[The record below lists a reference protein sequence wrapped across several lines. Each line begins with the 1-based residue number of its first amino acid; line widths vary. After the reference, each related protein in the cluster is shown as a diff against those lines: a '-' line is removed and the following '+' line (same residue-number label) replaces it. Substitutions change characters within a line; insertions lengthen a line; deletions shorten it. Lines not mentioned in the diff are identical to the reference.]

1 MGVTEKMWLGEV
13 AVFSSLLLVA
23 SSQDFAQCGRTLP
36 DHDITSPNKLN
47 AAKDGE
53 FPYMCSL
60 FTNVEGFNTFLGG
73 ASLIATNQLL
83 TLATAVHK
91 IRNLTLEEARKAEE
105 DTPDNCG
112 ESHDVKK
119 EIFVSC
125 GDTQLQSNDN
135 PEKQVQKI
143 SKILIHPDYN
153 PRSLINDLA
162 VLIVEQP
169 FSLTAAVG
177 HVCLPSPLQE
187 VMADTECV
195 ATGHGRSYFDFGFYS
210 KDLRKVNLPIW
221 DSNECEMTLNRE
233 LFNNK
238 SMNWK
243 IDPSF
248 MCAGGEK
255 DADTCEGDGG
265 GPLLCSRNRLTTKI
279 KEDDDYDGI
288 FGADDDDDDIFTND
302 DVDLRSANKGLE
314 IVQVG
319 VVAWG
324 YECGKQSIPSVYS
337 SVANGR
343 CWIDQIMS
351 CYSYQTEDFN
361 VDLRASEDD
370 KQPSSAG
377 KLSEDECGSW
387 LTSEG
392 SNRAA
397 CGCKQSLDKKTTSLD
412 GNDYDIRNGDSD
424 VDLRQV

>member
-1 MGVTEKMWLGEV
+1 MGVTEKMLLGKV
-13 AVFSSLLLVA
+13 TVFSSLLLAV
-23 SSQDFAQCGRTLP
+23 SSQDFTQCGRTLP

-60 FTNVEGFNTFLGG
+60 FTKVEGFNTFLGG

-91 IRNLTLEEARKAEE
+91 IRNFTLEEARKAEE
-105 DTPDNCG
+105 DTPDNCE
-112 ESHDVKK
+112 ESHDVKR

-125 GDTQLQSNDN
+125 GDTKLQSNDN
-135 PEKQVQKI
+135 PDKQVRKI

-153 PRSLINDLA
+153 PGSLINDLA
-162 VLIVEQP
+162 ILIVEKP
-169 FSLTAAVG
+169 FILTAAVG

-187 VMADTECV
+187 VMANTECV
-195 ATGHGRSYFDFGFYS
+195 ATGHGKDVFDYGQYS
-210 KDLRKVNLPIW
+210 RDLRKVNLPIW
-221 DSNECEMTLNRE
+221 DNSECEITLNRE
-233 LFNNK
+233 LFSNK
-238 SMNWK
+238 SINWK
-243 IDPSF
+243 IHPSF
-248 MCAGGEK
+248 LCAGGKK

-265 GPLLCSRNRLTTKI
+265 GPLLCSRSHLTAKTKE
-279 KEDDDYDGI
+279 EDEYGI
-288 FGADDDDDDIFTND
+288 FDDDDIFTND
-302 DVDLRSANKGLE
+302 EVDLRSANNGLE

-324 YECGKQSIPSVYS
+324 YKCGKPSMPSVYS
-337 SVANGR
+337 SVTNGR

-351 CYSYQTEDFN
+351 CYRQTTENIN

-370 KQPSSAG
+370 KQLSSAG
-377 KLSEDECGSW
+377 KLSEDERGSW
-387 LTSEG
+387 LKTEG

-397 CGCKQSLDKKTTSLD
+397 CGCKQSLEKKTSSLD
-412 GNDYDIRNGDSD
+412 GSDYDIRNVDSD

>member
-1 MGVTEKMWLGEV
+1 LLGKV
-13 AVFSSLLLVA
+13 IVSSSLLLAV
-23 SSQDFAQCGRTLP
+23 SSQDFTQCGRTLP

-60 FTNVEGFNTFLGG
+60 FTKVEGFNTFIGG

-91 IRNLTLEEARKAEE
+91 MRNFTLEEARKAEE
-105 DTPDNCG
+105 DTPESCE
-112 ESHDVKK
+112 ESHDVKR

-125 GDTQLQSNDN
+125 GDTKLQSNDN
-135 PEKQVQKI
+135 PDKQVRKI

-153 PRSLINDLA
+153 PGSLINDLA
-162 VLIVEQP
+162 VLIVEKP
-169 FSLTAAVG
+169 FTLTAAVG

-187 VMADTECV
+187 LMADTECV
-195 ATGHGRSYFDFGFYS
+195 ATGHGREFFKTGPYS
-210 KDLRKVNLPIW
+210 RDLRKVNLAIR
-221 DSNECEMTLNRE
+221 DSNECESTLNRE

-238 SMNWK
+238 SINWK
-243 IDPSF
+243 IHPSF
-248 MCAGGEK
+248 LCAGGEQ

-265 GPLLCSRNRLTTKI
+265 GPLLCSSNQLTTKTNE
-279 KEDDDYDGI
+279 EDDPI
-288 FGADDDDDDIFTND
+288 FGDDDDDDLFTND
-302 DVDLRSANKGLE
+302 EVDLRSANNRLE

-324 YECGKQSIPSVYS
+324 YECGKQNIPAVYS

-351 CYSYQTEDFN
+351 CYSFATEDFS

-370 KQPSSAG
+370 RQPFSAG
-377 KLSEDECGSW
+377 KLSEEDCGSW
-387 LTSEG
+387 LKTEG

-412 GNDYDIRNGDSD
+412 GSDYDIRNVDSD